1 MKSMHEWALY
11 LGKKCFYLLHYI
23 QGSLQ
28 LSWQSMWVL
37 MQWRWVSRQAVRYV
51 VIRQL
56 YFTGVQSLSWI
67 LFMGAAAGLL
77 GVYSIVDFALKIQDL
92 TLIGSLIGS
101 VLVQEVA
108 PLLVALFLLMR
119 SGVAVVTEV
128 GNIQARGEPDVLA
141 SLGIS
146 EYEYLFMPRL
156 LGFAIS
162 GLILTFVFALMAV
175 WVGGIVAA
183 ASNTLNFS
191 EFMFEI
197 RQGIN
202 VTDMLMMIGKS
213 LLYPVLIVL
222 VLISQGY
229 QVGDDPNQIPVRATY
244 GMLASLSVIG
254 AMDVAIALLQ
264 MFVGRF

>member
-1 MKSMHEWALY
+1 MKIIHQWALY
-11 LGKKCFYLLHYI
+11 LGGQCFYFLHYV
-23 QGSLQ
+23 QTSLQ
-28 LSWQSMWVL
+28 LSWQSMRVL
-37 MQWRWVSRQAVRYV
+37 MHWRWISRQAVRYV

-56 YFTGVQSLSWI
+56 YFTGVQSLGWV
-67 LFMGAAAGLL
+67 LFMAVAVGLL
-77 GVYSIVDFALKIQDL
+77 GVYSIIEFALKIQDL

-128 GNIQARGEPDVLA
+128 GNIQARGEPVVLA

-162 GLILTFVFALMAV
+162 GLILTFVLAFMAV
-175 WVGGIVAA
+175 WFGGVVAA
-183 ASNTLNFS
+183 ITNTLNFS
-191 EFMFEI
+191 EFIVEI
-197 RQGIN
+197 RQG
-202 VTDMLMMIGKS
+202 VSFTDMFIMIGKS

-222 VLISQGY
+222 VLISQGH

-244 GMLASLSVIG
+244 GMLVSLSVIS
-254 AMDVAIALLQ
+254 AVDILIVLIQ
-264 MFVGRF
+264 MFIGRF